1 MLAVKEES
9 PASARDGVAFFLAG
23 LFNNVVFVVYLSAA
37 EAIFQNKAGLVLL
50 CSVLPG
56 LLSKMSFPFFVARF
70 SYVSRIT
77 VTCVTLCLCCIGVAM
92 SSSTSVRLA
101 CICVSSMAGSL
112 GEVTYLAL
120 TSLYDPGTVGWWSSG
135 TGLAGVVGSTLYVL
149 LQSHMTSRQSIL
161 VAAPVSLG
169 MLASYLFIL
178 TPHGPSPSKYS
189 PVTGV
194 DETGLGSS
202 GFHRHVELDESAGQ
216 RRGYDPVSFE
226 PVEGKSPQA
235 VAFPW
240 LLRNYIAPLV
250 RLLHIPKYD
259 FSLDSS
265 CNF

>member
-1 MLAVKEES
+1 MLAVEKKS

-50 CSVLPG
+50 CAVLPG

-77 VTCVTLCLCCIGVAM
+77 VTCVTLCLCCIGVAT
-92 SSSTSVRLA
+92 SPSTIVRLT

-120 TSLYDPGTVGWWSSG
+120 TSLYDPATVGWWSSG
-135 TGLAGVVGSTLYVL
+135 TGLAGVVGSMLYVL

-178 TPHGPSPSKYS
+178 TPHGPSSSEYS

-194 DETGLGSS
+194 DETGSDSS
-202 GFHRHVELDESAGQ
+202 GLHRDEELDESAGQ
-216 RRGYDPVSFE
+216 RRGHEHVSFE
-226 PVEGKSPQA
+226 PVEGKSPRA

-240 LLRNYIAPLV
+240 LLRNYIVPLV
-250 RLLHIPKYD
+250 RLLNIPQWD
-259 FSLDSS
+259 CSLNNS
-265 CNF
+265 CKL